1 MPPNFDPWAPGSAA
15 APLTSG
21 SGVVTEMVLAA
32 LDQVCWHLTCCDF
45 IFDVV
50 EEESDVSFHQLAADI
65 EEARF
70 RAESVFAAASKL
82 KRKAS
87 DPTKWQRFVPS
98 VSAME
103 ERQSP
108 PGLASSDSSV
118 STAGTFLEQFERQFD
133 DGGDSPLHHI
143 TDEWPPCQDVRGK
156 NGMNRCRQPVLY
168 LGEGQWSANC
178 RKHARRIDR
187 ERHERWNIARD
198 AEVTRDSRHREELR
212 QEVGR
217 AVIGWWRGH
226 GGPLEAI
233 RKVVG

>member
-1 MPPNFDPWAPGSAA
+1 MPPNFDPWAPDPAA
-15 APLTSG
+15 ALLTSG
-21 SGVVTEMVLAA
+21 TGVVTDMVLAA

-50 EEESDVSFHQLAADI
+50 EEESDVPFHQLAADI

-82 KRKAS
+82 KRERS
-87 DPTKWQRFVPS
+87 DRTKWQRFVPA
-98 VSAME
+98 VSAAGE
-103 ERQSP
+103 PQP
-108 PGLASSDSSV
+108 PPSLASSDSSV

-133 DGGDSPLHHI
+133 EGGDSPILHF
-143 TDEWPPCQDVRGK
+143 TDGWPTCRDIRGK
-156 NGMNRCRQPVLY
+156 NGMNRCRKPVLY

-178 RKHARRIDR
+178 RKHARRADR
-187 ERHERWNIARD
+187 ERHERWNSARD
-198 AEVTRDSRHREELR
+198 AEVTQASQHREKLR

-217 AVIGWWRGH
+217 TVIGWWRGN

-233 RKVVG
+233 RRIRG